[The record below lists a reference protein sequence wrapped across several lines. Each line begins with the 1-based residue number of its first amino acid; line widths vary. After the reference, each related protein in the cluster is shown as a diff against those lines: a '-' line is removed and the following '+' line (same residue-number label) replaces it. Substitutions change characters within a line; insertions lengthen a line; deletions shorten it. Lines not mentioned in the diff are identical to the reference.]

1 MEQEKPSEKKIKW
14 TNPHRDGDYEYVNS
28 SSKSPWPASIMFT
41 AFGLGSIYLGWRR
54 YNELL
59 EWQTSGTTIRM
70 RSLEKLC
77 YDLAG
82 IWLFP
87 LILGLFGLF
96 MLLAAIANFR
106 RNQKL
111 KKS

>member
-1 MEQEKPSEKKIKW
+1 MEQENPSEKKIKW
-14 TNPHRDGDYEYVNS
+14 SNPHQDRDYEYVNRT
-28 SSKSPWPASIMFT
+28 SKSPWPASIMF
-41 AFGLGSIYLGWRR
+41 ALFGLGAIYMGWLR

-70 RSLEKLC
+70 RTLEKLC

-87 LILGLFGLF
+87 LILVLFGLF
-96 MLLAAIANFR
+96 MVLAAVLNFR
-106 RNQKL
+106 RHQKL

>member
-1 MEQEKPSEKKIKW
+1 MEQENPSEKKIKW
-14 TNPHRDGDYEYVNS
+14 TNPHRDSDYEYVNR
-28 SSKSPWPASIMFT
+28 SSKSPWPGSIMFT
-41 AFGLGSIYLGWRR
+41 AFGLGAIYLGWNR

-59 EWQTSGTTIRM
+59 VWQTSGTTIRM

-87 LILGLFGLF
+87 LILVLFGLF
-96 MLLAAIANFR
+96 FLTAAVLNFR
-106 RNQKL
+106 RIQKL